1 MKDVQAVPGIL
12 VIWNEIAAEA
22 EAEYYRWHDG
32 EHIPE
37 RLSVPGYRRGRR
49 LVHVTRPCEYLT
61 LYETTSVE
69 VFGSAAYQAQL
80 ARPTPWSQAVGRHF
94 RDMVRRV
101 FRVVATAGRGEGG
114 ILLAAR
120 FALDPTRL
128 SAFADWTRQTLLP
141 MLTAAAGVVAVHVLA
156 HEPAATRGIG
166 GPADD
171 GGPGASPPWLIM
183 VECGDAAVADAV
195 AGTALAPDSLAMAGV
210 VGAVA
215 RDIYRLQI
223 SMDA

>member
-1 MKDVQAVPGIL
+1 MKRAEGPPGML
-12 VIWNEIAAEA
+12 VIWNGIAAEA

-49 LVHVTRPCEYLT
+49 LVHVTRPREYLT
-61 LYETTSVE
+61 LYETTGVE
-69 VFGSAAYQAQL
+69 VFASAAYQAQL

-101 FRVVATAGRGEGG
+101 YRVVAAAGRGEGG
-114 ILLAAR
+114 VLLAAR

-128 SAFADWTRQTLLP
+128 STFADWTRETLLP
-141 MLTAAAGVVAVHVLA
+141 ALIAAAGVVAAHVLA
-156 HEPAATRGIG
+156 HEPAATRAIG
-166 GPADD
+166 GQSDD
-171 GGPGASPPWLIM
+171 GGPGASPPWLIL

-195 AGTALAPDSLAMAGV
+195 TGTALAPDSLAQVGV
-210 VGAVA
+210 VGGIA
-215 RDIYRLQI
+215 RDVYRLQI